1 MNQTRVFL
9 IFAWMAVAV
18 LLWMAWNRE
27 QAAPA
32 PAAAATQTSV
42 PSAGAAA
49 VPAAVPGSGV
59 PQANADGSV
68 VAETPAVAS
77 SSAPRV
83 RVVTDVLDLEL
94 DGGTVDQA
102 RLLAYPQSKAEGA
115 APVELF
121 STQSGNPYSAVT
133 GWASEKGSAVPEA
146 AGFRVEGAS
155 NYTLADGEQTL
166 VVPFVWTSAD
176 GVSIRRTY
184 TFNRGS
190 YAIAVR
196 DEVSNDGA
204 TAWQG
209 YVYRRL
215 QRVPPT
221 ISKGMTNP
229 DSFSFNGA
237 TWYNDSY
244 ERRAFD
250 EDYLDDGNLNQV
262 VAGGWLAMLQHHFYS
277 AWIPQ
282 QDQTSLFLLNQDGAS
297 YSIAAHG
304 PGFTVAPGQKVST
317 EGRLWVGPKLVDQIN
332 AQDVKG
338 LDRVVDYSRFDT
350 MALIGK
356 GLFWV
361 LDKVHN
367 VVQNWGWAI
376 VGLVVLL
383 RLVMFPL
390 SAAQFRSG
398 AKMRAVQPRIA
409 QLKERYGEDRQKFQV
424 AMMELYKKEK
434 INPLGGCLP
443 LLIQMPIFFA
453 LYWVLVESV
462 ELRQAPWF
470 AWIQDLTA
478 RDPYFILPIINVAV
492 MWATQRLTPMNG
504 MDPMQQKVMQFMP
517 LIFGVMMAF
526 MPSGLVL
533 YWVVNGGLGLLQQWL
548 MIRKYPAPAAAA
560 AK

>member
-18 LLWMAWNRE
+18 LLWMEWSRDK
-27 QAAPA
+27 AAPV
-32 PAAAATQTSV
+32 AATTTTQGV
-42 PSAGAAA
+42 PSAGSSVPAAGGVPTAA
-49 VPAAVPGSGV
+49 VP
-59 PQANADGSV
+59 QAGGQGA
-68 VAETPAVAS
+68 TPAVATTS
-77 SSAPRV
+77 ASAPRV

-94 DGGTVDQA
+94 DGGVIDQA
-102 RLLAYPQSKAEGA
+102 LLLQYPQSKAEGA

-121 STQSGNPYSAVT
+121 SRQGSQPYSAVT
-133 GWASEKGSAVPEA
+133 GWASEAGTDVPQA
-146 AGFRVEGAS
+146 NGFRAEQAGTQ
-155 NYTLADGEQTL
+155 TLADGADTL
-166 VVPFVWTSAD
+166 VVPFVWTGAN
-176 GVSIRRTY
+176 GVTIRRNF
-184 TFNRGS
+184 TFTRGS
-190 YAIAVR
+190 YAVGVR
-196 DEVSNDGA
+196 DEVSNGGQS
-204 TAWQG
+204 AWNG

-215 QRVPPT
+215 ERVPPV

-237 TWYNDSY
+237 TWYIDGY

-250 EDYLDDGNLNQV
+250 EDYLDDGRLNQQ
-262 VAGGWLAMLQHHFYS
+262 ATGGWLAMLQHHFFT

-282 QDQTSLFLLNQDGAS
+282 ADQASLYLLAQDGGQ
-297 YSIAAHG
+297 YSIESRG
-304 PGFTVAPGQKVST
+304 PGFTVAPGQTIST
-317 EGRLWVGPKLVDQIN
+317 EARLWVGPKLVDAIA

-350 MALIGK
+350 MALIGS

-361 LDKVHN
+361 LNKVHN
-367 VVQNWGWAI
+367 LVQNWGWSI
-376 VGLVVLL
+376 IGLVILL
-383 RLVMFPL
+383 RLVMYPL

-409 QLKERYGEDRQKFQV
+409 QLKERYGDDRQKFQV
-424 AMMELYKKEK
+424 AMMDLYKKEK

-478 RDPYFILPIINVAV
+478 RDPYLILPLINVAV

-504 MDPMQQKVMQFMP
+504 MDPMQQKVMMFMP

-526 MPSGLVL
+526 MPAGLVL

-548 MIRKYPAPAAAA
+548 MIRKYPAPTPAA

>member
-18 LLWMAWNRE
+18 LLWMEWNRDKSAPVAAATTSQSLPSAGTQVPSASSTAAVP
-27 QAAPA
+27 QAGGASA
-32 PAAAATQTSV
+32 VAAAAPV
-42 PSAGAAA
+42 AAR
-49 VPAAVPGSGV
+49 S
-59 PQANADGSV
+59 
-68 VAETPAVAS
+68 
-77 SSAPRV
+77 V
-83 RVVTDVLDLEL
+83 RVVTDVLDLDV
-94 DGGTVDQA
+94 DGSTVSRA
-102 RLLAYPQSKAEGA
+102 SLLHYPQSKEAGA

-121 STQSGNPYSAVT
+121 NAQGEHPYTAVT
-133 GWASEKGSAVPEA
+133 AWGGEPGSAVPS
-146 AGFRVEGAS
+146 AGAFHLEGNQTS
-155 NYTLADGEQTL
+155 FTLADGADSL
-166 VVPFVWTSAD
+166 SVPFVWTGAN
-176 GVSIRRTY
+176 GISIRRTY
-184 TFNRGS
+184 TFTRGS
-190 YAIAVR
+190 YAVQVS
-196 DEVSNDGA
+196 DEVRNDG
-204 TAWQG
+204 TAPWQG

-215 QRVPPT
+215 DRKAAT
-221 ISKGMTNP
+221 MKRGMTNP

-237 TWYNDSY
+237 TWYNGSY

-250 EDYLDDGNLNQV
+250 EDYLDDGNLNEV
-262 VAGGWLAMLQHHFYS
+262 VQGGWLAMLQHHFFS

-282 QDQTSLFLLNQDGAS
+282 GDQSALYVLGNNAGL
-297 YSIAAHG
+297 YSIEARG
-304 PGFTVAPGQKVST
+304 PSFLVAPGKTEST
-317 EGRLWVGPKLVDQIN
+317 TARLWVGPKLVDQIA

-338 LDRVVDYSRFDT
+338 LDRVVDYSRFNL
-350 MALIGK
+350 MAIIGQ

-361 LDKVHN
+361 LNAVHGL
-367 VVQNWGWAI
+367 VQNWGWAI

-398 AKMRAVQPRIA
+398 AKMRAVQPRIT
-409 QLKERYGEDRQKFQV
+409 QLKERYGDDRQKFQV

-504 MDPMQQKVMQFMP
+504 VDPMQARIMQFMP

-526 MPSGLVL
+526 MPAGLVL
-533 YWVVNGGLGLLQQWL
+533 YWVVNGGLGLLQQWT
-548 MIRKYPAPAAAA
+548 MIRKHGTPSTVVAS
-560 AK
+560 K